1 MIKARGT
8 DSRGRPL
15 LVLGLSHGNLDRL
28 RAGQPIEFDGSLYGY
43 PGTVLIFSGKDEI
56 VMSEALR
63 VRDPDVE
70 TILEKGK
77 QP

>member
-8 DSRGRPL
+8 DADGRPL

-28 RAGQPIEFDGSLYGY
+28 RAGEPIKFDGALYGY
-43 PGTVLIFSGKDEI
+43 PGTILIFSGKDE
-56 VMSEALR
+56 VAMGESLQ
-63 VRDPDVE
+63 VRDPDVK

-77 QP
+77 HL